1 MTGFGETCQGI
12 VMTADYASPKDDLGL
27 QKSRVKRSSRF
38 AIQDGLIVTCA
49 EMPSFSVIQSSRP
62 DGNGDRSPRPRGPR
76 RSNK

>member
-1 MTGFGETCQGI
+1 MTGSSETRQGI
-12 VMTADYASPKDDLGL
+12 VMAADYASPKDDLGP

-49 EMPSFSVIQSSRP
+49 KVSFSVIQSSRP